1 MKAFGRILVIV
12 SEGDTCPE
20 FSSLNSRF
28 FHRNLFLCLKKSH
41 ARTYLIS
48 RKDIPCFKTQ
58 KPNACFFY

>member
-28 FHRNLFLCLKKSH
+28 FHRNLFLVPEKKP
-41 ARTYLIS
+41 RTYLIS
-48 RKDIPCFKTQ
+48 RKDIPCFETQ